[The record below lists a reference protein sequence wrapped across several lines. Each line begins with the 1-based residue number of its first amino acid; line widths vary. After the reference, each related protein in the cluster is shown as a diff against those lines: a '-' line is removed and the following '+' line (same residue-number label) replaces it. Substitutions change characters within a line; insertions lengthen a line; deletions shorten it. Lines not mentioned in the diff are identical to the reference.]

1 MASDQIKISTEND
14 KSYGT
19 TTVKPAAKTTEVEV
33 KGIDRL
39 KQLFAKPK
47 LISFLLGWGARHTF
61 SILCFFVYFVNQCF
75 RTNLT
80 VAIVAMVSSKVS
92 STSNVTSQIG
102 TECPIPDNF
111 NNEVSFLKQN
121 TNMIN
126 C

>member
-33 KGIDRL
+33 KGIDRHWNS
-39 KQLFAKPK
+39 FAKPK

-80 VAIVAMVSSKVS
+80 VAIVAMVSSSSKVS
-92 STSNVTSQIG
+92 SENATSQIG

-111 NNEVSFLKQN
+111 NNEVRFL
-121 TNMIN
+121 
-126 C
+126 